1 VTVDGEHLGA
11 ALLVLGA
18 VDVGAAVDEVAPLG
32 TREAWR
38 PLVVAL
44 PALAG
49 GAVASRTRF
58 LTERRGAVTVAYPP
72 QLPDDAAR
80 LIGGVAALAAHLGI
94 APATLARWTTTHA
107 GFKPGVAM
115 SIITECG
122 PAGPRPSL
130 GILYGATDWDAA
142 VQLSSGLVDLP
153 AARQAAARLGELAGM
168 LEVDQLRGLEVTL
181 GATGDPDVAVW
192 IVPRPT

>member
-1 VTVDGEHLGA
+1 
-11 ALLVLGA
+11 
-18 VDVGAAVDEVAPLG
+18 
-32 TREAWR
+32 
-38 PLVVAL
+38 
-44 PALAG
+44 
-49 GAVASRTRF
+49 
-58 LTERRGAVTVAYPP
+58 
-72 QLPDDAAR
+72 
-80 LIGGVAALAAHLGI
+80 
-94 APATLARWTTTHA
+94 
-107 GFKPGVAM
+107 M